1 MPGPLAGFKVLDL
14 SAVVSGPLTAAL
26 LADQGANVIKVER
39 LTGDIQRHVGSQRRG
54 FSGFFHVLNR
64 GKRSIALDLGRAE
77 GKDIVRRLARDADV
91 VIQNFRPGVVDRLGI
106 GYTDLSA
113 ENTGLV
119 YLSISGFGQT
129 GPRAS
134 QRAYDPIIQSF
145 SGIVEVQGR
154 IHLDHPDAP
163 EQVNMLLLDK
173 LTAYNGSQAITSAL
187 LARSKSGE
195 GQHIELSMLDT
206 AIAFS
211 WADVAADL
219 ILQPDGD
226 KPIDQRPPIGA
237 SGHLTEYADGWGA
250 TMTLSDAEFHGMCAA
265 YDLPDLATD
274 PRFSTIDSRMGN
286 RNEYREALHTVVA
299 AAAKKLTLD
308 EAEDRLNR
316 YEVPFAR
323 AGKLAELAADP
334 QVQNNAVFRELNH
347 PIAGKLREARPAA
360 IFGGTPNQPAEPA
373 PDIGEHT
380 KIILQELGMQKNF
393 AELAQAGVIK
403 QS

>member
-211 WADVAADL
+211 WVDVAADL

-226 KPIDQRPPIGA
+226 EPIDQRPPIGA

-274 PRFSTIDSRMGN
+274 PRFATIDSRMGN

-308 EAEDRLNR
+308 EAEDRLSR